1 MQDGEQG
8 SMTLMGI
15 WLLSVMLFVSSML
28 YIFSNKETEVSV
40 VERQGYKMQLLTEGI
55 MDRELLELQGDFPR
69 ARELYHTINEDPVLM
84 DEGDMGPWHY
94 QVKYI
99 SSNNSLWLLG
109 EIRNSEDVRMENVF
123 GLRWRLHID
132 EAREKVILE
141 GIG

>member
-1 MQDGEQG
+1 MQDWERG
-8 SMTLMGI
+8 SMTLLGI
-15 WLLSVMLFVSSML
+15 WMLSVMLFVSAML

-40 VERQGYKMQLLTEGI
+40 VERQGYKMQLLTEGL
-55 MDRELLELQGDFPR
+55 MDRELLQLQGDFPR
-69 ARELYHTINEDPVLM
+69 ARELYHRVNGYPELM

-94 QVKYI
+94 QVSYI
-99 SSNNSLWLLG
+99 SRNNSLWLLG

>member
-1 MQDGEQG
+1 MQDWERG
-8 SMTLMGI
+8 SMTLLGI
-15 WLLSVMLFVSSML
+15 WMLSIMLFVSAML

-40 VERQGYKMQLLTEGI
+40 VERQAYKMQQLTQGLR
-55 MDRELLELQGDFPR
+55 DRELQQLQGEFPR
-69 ARELYHTINEDPVLM
+69 ARELYHRVNEYPELM

-94 QVKYI
+94 QVQYI
-99 SSNNSLWLLG
+99 SRNNSLWLLG
-109 EIRNSEDVRMENVF
+109 EIRNSQDVRMENVF

>member
-1 MQDGEQG
+1 MQDWERG
-8 SMTLMGI
+8 SMTLLGI
-15 WLLSVMLFVSSML
+15 WMLSVMLFVSAML

-40 VERQGYKMQLLTEGI
+40 VERQGYKMQLLTEGL
-55 MDRELLELQGDFPR
+55 MDRELLQLQGDFPR
-69 ARELYHTINEDPVLM
+69 ARELYYRVNEYPELM

-94 QVKYI
+94 QVRYI
-99 SSNNSLWLLG
+99 SRNNSLWLLG

-123 GLRWRLHID
+123 GLRWRLHVD

>member
-84 DEGDMGPWHY
+84 DAGDMGP
-94 QVKYI
+94 
-99 SSNNSLWLLG
+99 
-109 EIRNSEDVRMENVF
+109 
-123 GLRWRLHID
+123 
-132 EAREKVILE
+132 
-141 GIG
+141 

>member
-1 MQDGEQG
+1 
-8 SMTLMGI
+8 MTLLGI
-15 WLLSVMLFVSSML
+15 WMLSVMLFVSAML

-40 VERQGYKMQLLTEGI
+40 VERQGYKMQLLTEGL
-55 MDRELLELQGDFPR
+55 MDRELLQLQEDFPK
-69 ARELYHTINEDPVLM
+69 ARELYHRVNEYPELM

-94 QVKYI
+94 QVRYI
-99 SSNNSLWLLG
+99 SRNNSLWLLG

>member
-1 MQDGEQG
+1 MQDWERG
-8 SMTLMGI
+8 SMTLLGI
-15 WLLSVMLFVSSML
+15 WMLSVMLFVSSML

-40 VERQGYKMQLLTEGI
+40 VERQGYKMQLLTEGL
-55 MDRELLELQGDFPR
+55 MDRELLQLQGDFPR
-69 ARELYHTINEDPVLM
+69 ARELYNRVNEYPELM

-94 QVKYI
+94 QVRYI
-99 SSNNSLWLLG
+99 SRNNSLWLLG